1 MITWR
6 GFLFATA
13 VLLIVALVHPSSPWL
28 NYAVYP
34 ITLLEEWIGPSFQR
48 DSTPDCQPFSIA
60 AHRGNSQRG
69 IYEQNSV
76 ASIEAALNE
85 GFKKIEVDLT
95 VLDDA
100 VILDHE
106 AHDLPPRSGVKEYES
121 RKRKMFSLQEF
132 QKRYADRFETVIY
145 DIKTIYATRERALEL
160 LLGGHPRPQNDIWIG
175 RRCNLL
181 RDLQRHTGMPAGC
194 ETHGVI
200 ANWTL
205 GLKIWS
211 IDFRSIK
218 KFQVSLNKL
227 FELHPVLWTF
237 PTADDAQAYCELKP
251 KIVLIGAALN

>member
-6 GFLFATA
+6 GFLFAT
-13 VLLIVALVHPSSPWL
+13 VVVLIVALIYPSSPWL

-34 ITLLEEWIGPSFQR
+34 ISRLEERIGPSFQR

-60 AHRGNSQRG
+60 AHRGNFQRG

-95 VLDDA
+95 VLNDA

-106 AHDLPPRSGVKEYES
+106 ADDLPPRSGVKEYES
-121 RKRKMFSLQEF
+121 RKRKMFSMQEF
-132 QKRYADRFETVIY
+132 QRQYGHRFETVIY

-160 LLGGHPRPQNDIWIG
+160 LLEGQLRPQKDIWIG
-175 RRCNLL
+175 RKCNLL
-181 RDLQRHTGMPAGC
+181 RDLQRYTGMPAGC
-194 ETHGVI
+194 EAHGVV
-200 ANWTL
+200 ANWIL

-218 KFQVSLNKL
+218 SFQVSLNRI
-227 FELHPVLWTF
+227 FGLHPVLWSF
-237 PTADDAQAYCELKP
+237 PTAADAQAYCELNP
-251 KIVLIGAALN
+251 KIVLIDAALN